1 MAPQNVAGHP
11 SHPTPPE
18 GFMEF
23 LTVMLQ
29 NGAFQNGT
37 FPPFP
42 TTQSP
47 SPSPSAASPTPLS
60 PSHPPPSTQPR
71 VFDRAGRGTGGAL
84 ANKQKVSKEITASA
98 SKRKALDSDAEAQL
112 ELTPEAGQSAGTK
125 QAKRPKPTPKGGRQT
140 KKQAPFV
147 PSPKGSSHA
156 TPTPDPP
163 ACTEQLP
170 NPACP
175 HLIAT
180 PTPPIPVQSVSQL
193 SKSRRKARL
202 TKLTTPSP
210 DTSSVRVD
218 DTTGIQDVES
228 DEGSS
233 GSEAEAE
240 VTAPTSNHTIPM
252 PAQTQN
258 LTFPGPPINMLLAYL
273 AQTGGPYI
281 PARPPQSSSVSQPQ
295 GKPSKG
301 IKAYPDGWRQVL
313 NSAKDIVRSSILLKD
328 PFPAPGQ
335 ARITVNECFH
345 EAVTTECRDGLTLE
359 PGFTWSDS
367 MMSILLNEIATCRGE
382 LKKLAKILVKSDPE
396 LFPPENNEGPPWDK
410 TTSEIRTIAAR
421 LARQPA
427 NVQPLY
433 DSNHVRTLVARRLTD
448 LVFLNNPPT
457 AAGDPLANPILK
469 KLCQSFYEE
478 EKWQRSLELQVN
490 GDNEWMSTVTVVMV
504 AFASTAY
511 YNALEEWR
519 SGHLVQK
526 PFEAE
531 KYLGTYNGIFAHIT
545 AHLSSEDLEAEQVAD
560 QFRTWAEE
568 SSFLQEQYDEATGDE

>member
-1 MAPQNVAGHP
+1 MRTEDGKPQN
-11 SHPTPPE
+11 PTSPE
-18 GFMEF
+18 LEA
-23 LTVMLQ
+23 L
-29 NGAFQNGT
+29 
-37 FPPFP
+37 
-42 TTQSP
+42 
-47 SPSPSAASPTPLS
+47 
-60 PSHPPPSTQPR
+60 H
-71 VFDRAGRGTGGAL
+71 RGTGGAL

-125 QAKRPKPTPKGGRQT
+125 QAKCPKPTPK
-140 KKQAPFV
+140 
-147 PSPKGSSHA
+147 
-156 TPTPDPP
+156 
-163 ACTEQLP
+163 
-170 NPACP
+170 
-175 HLIAT
+175 IAT
-180 PTPPIPVQSVSQL
+180 PTPLIPVQSVSQL

-210 DTSSVRVD
+210 D

-233 GSEAEAE
+233 GSKAEAE

-382 LKKLAKILVKSDPE
+382 LKKLAKILIKSDPE

-421 LARQPA
+421 LAKQPA

-457 AAGDPLANPILK
+457 AAGDHLANPILK

-490 GDNEWMSTVTVVMV
+490 RDNEWMSTVTVVMV